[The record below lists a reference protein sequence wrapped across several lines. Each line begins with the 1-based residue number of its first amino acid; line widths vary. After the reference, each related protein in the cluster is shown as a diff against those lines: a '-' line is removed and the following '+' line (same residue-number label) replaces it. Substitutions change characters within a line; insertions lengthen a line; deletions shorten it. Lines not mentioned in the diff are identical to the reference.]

1 MSQSIYSRLGRLIF
15 PYWPVLLVSTIS
27 ALIYVVFN
35 SISIWLTASLINNI
49 LTDFDKLVENH
60 KVLSNEINSLNDQLK
75 YWTNE
80 LILRD
85 SPLETVKI
93 LCVTLMTV
101 FIIKNIFL
109 YIKNICL
116 TYIQYNL
123 ITKIRNDL
131 YHHFHNLSL
140 SFFDRSK
147 SGELTSIVITDVSN
161 MQVALGTSFHKVLVE
176 PINILMFLSLLFIIN
191 VKLALY
197 ATAIIPITAM
207 IIFWIGRSIRR
218 KSRRT
223 AKQIAGIMGI
233 ITEILNSVR
242 VVKAFGTE
250 DYERKRFQKEQSSYY
265 NLVTKQTI
273 LRLATS
279 PITET
284 IGASIFVSLLWVGGV
299 DVLVTG
305 IMNSEDF
312 IRFILIL
319 FSVLGPVRLL
329 GNVSVNLQTG
339 FASAERV
346 FNILDTPAD
355 IIEKP
360 NSIDIQVFSKG
371 IEFYNVEFNYDEG
384 DTVLSNVSFSIPKGS
399 VVAIVGSS
407 GAGKSTIADLIPRF
421 YDVKQG
427 AIKIDGEDIRDMTVS
442 SLRDKMG
449 IVTQETILFDQT
461 IEFNITYGVSDYT
474 EEDLITS
481 SKAANAYDFI
491 QKQSNGFQT
500 VIGEKG
506 VKLSGGQRQRL
517 AIARAILKNPPIL
530 LLDEATSAL
539 DTESERLVQEALE
552 TLMADRTV
560 LVIAH
565 RLSTIINA
573 NKIVVLDEGRISEEG
588 THKELLRLGRH
599 YKSLYDNQFRD

>member
-35 SISIWLTASLINNI
+35 SLSIWLTASLINNI

-60 KVLSNEINSLNDQLK
+60 KVLSNGINSLNDQLK

-85 SPLETVKI
+85 TPLETVKI
-93 LCVTLMTV
+93 LCVTLMVV

-109 YIKNICL
+109 YVKNICL

-147 SGELTSIVITDVSN
+147 SGELTSIVVTDVSN
-161 MQVALGTSFHKVLVE
+161 MRIALGTSFHKVLVE
-176 PINILMFLSLLFIIN
+176 PINILMFISLLFIIN

-233 ITEILNSVR
+233 ITEILNSIR

-250 DYERKRFQKEQSSYY
+250 DIERKRFKQEQDRYY
-265 NLVTKQTI
+265 NLISKRAK
-273 LRLATS
+273 LRLVTS

-284 IGASIFVSLLWVGGV
+284 IGAMIGVSLLWVGGV

-305 IMNSEDF
+305 TMSSEDF

-329 GNVSVNLQTG
+329 SNVSVNLQMG
-339 FASAERV
+339 VASAERV
-346 FNILDTPAD
+346 FNILDTPPD

-360 NSIDIQVFSKG
+360 DAIDLKGFSQEIQFDKVG
-371 IEFYNVEFNYDEG
+371 FNYDG
-384 DTVLSNVSFSIPKGS
+384 GGKVLSNVSFSIHKGS
-399 VVAIVGSS
+399 IVAIVGPS

-427 AIKIDGEDIRDMTVS
+427 AIKFDGEDIRDMTLS

-449 IVTQETILFDQT
+449 IVTQETILFDET
-461 IEFNITYGVSDYT
+461 IEFNITYGISEST
-474 EEDLITS
+474 EEDLIAS
-481 SKAANAYDFI
+481 ARAANAYDFI
-491 QKQSNGFQT
+491 QDQPNGFQT

-506 VKLSGGQRQRL
+506 VKLSGGQRQRI
-517 AIARAILKNPPIL
+517 AIARAIFNNPPFLI
-530 LLDEATSAL
+530 LDEATSAL
-539 DTESERLVQEALE
+539 DTKSERLVQNALDN
-552 TLMADRTV
+552 LMKNRTV

-565 RLSTIINA
+565 RLSTVKNADQII
-573 NKIVVLDEGRISEEG
+573 VMDEGKIRQKG
-588 THKELLRLGRH
+588 THQELIQNDG
-599 YKSLYDNQFRD
+599 LYSHLHQFQLS

>member
-35 SISIWLTASLINNI
+35 SLSIWLTASLINNI

-60 KVLSNEINSLNDQLK
+60 RALSNEIISLNDQLK

-93 LCVTLMTV
+93 LCIIILAV

-116 TYIQYNL
+116 TYVQYNL

-140 SFFDRSK
+140 SFFDREK
-147 SGELTSIVITDVSN
+147 SGELTSIVVTDVSN
-161 MQVALGTSFHKVLVE
+161 MRIALGTSFHKLFVE
-176 PINILMFLSLLFIIN
+176 PINILMFISLLFIIN
-191 VKLALY
+191 TKLAIY

-233 ITEILNSVR
+233 ITEILNSIR

-250 DYERKRFQKEQSSYY
+250 DIERKRFKQEQDHYY
-265 NLVTKQTI
+265 NLISKRAK
-273 LRLATS
+273 LRLITS

-284 IGASIFVSLLWVGGV
+284 IGAMIGVSLLWVGGV

-305 IMNSEDF
+305 TMSSEDF

-329 GNVSVNLQTG
+329 SNVSVNLQTG
-339 FASAERV
+339 VASAERV
-346 FNILDTPAD
+346 FNILDTPPD

-360 NSIDIQVFSKG
+360 DALDLKDFSKEIQFDSVG
-371 IEFYNVEFNYDEG
+371 FNYDG
-384 DTVLSNVSFSIPKGS
+384 GGKVLSDVSFSIHKGS
-399 VVAIVGSS
+399 IVAIVGPS

-421 YDVKQG
+421 YEVKEG
-427 AIKIDGEDIRDMTVS
+427 AITIDGQDIRDIKLF

-449 IVTQETILFDQT
+449 IVTQETILFDET
-461 IEFNITYGVSDYT
+461 IEFNITYGISEST
-474 EEDLITS
+474 EEDLIAS

-491 QKQSNGFQT
+491 QDQPNGFQT

-506 VKLSGGQRQRL
+506 VKLSGGQRQRI
-517 AIARAILKNPPIL
+517 AIARAIFNNPPFLI
-530 LLDEATSAL
+530 LDEATSAL
-539 DTESERLVQEALE
+539 DTKSERLVQNALDN
-552 TLMADRTV
+552 LMKNRTV

-565 RLSTIINA
+565 RLSTVKNADQIIVMDA
-573 NKIVVLDEGRISEEG
+573 GKIIQKG
-588 THKELLRLGRH
+588 THQELIQNDG
-599 YKSLYDNQFRD
+599 LYNHLYQFQLS

>member
-1 MSQSIYSRLGRLIF
+1 MSQSIYSRLGKLIF

-35 SISIWLTASLINNI
+35 SLSIWLTASLINNI

-85 SPLETVKI
+85 TPLESVKI
-93 LCVTLMTV
+93 LCVTLMAV

-140 SFFDRSK
+140 SFFDRAK
-147 SGELTSIVITDVSN
+147 SGELTSIVVTDVSN
-161 MQVALGTSFHKVLVE
+161 MRIALGTSFHKLFVE
-176 PINILMFLSLLFIIN
+176 PINILMFISLLFIIN
-191 VKLALY
+191 TKLAIY

-233 ITEILNSVR
+233 ITEILNSIR

-250 DYERKRFQKEQSSYY
+250 DIERKRFKQEQDRYY
-265 NLVTKQTI
+265 NLISKRAK
-273 LRLATS
+273 LRLITS

-284 IGASIFVSLLWVGGV
+284 IGASIGVSLLWVGGV

-305 IMNSEDF
+305 TMSSEDF

-329 GNVSVNLQTG
+329 GNVSVNLQMG
-339 FASAERV
+339 VASAERV
-346 FNILDTPAD
+346 FNILDTPPD
-355 IIEKP
+355 IIEKT
-360 NSIDIQVFSKG
+360 DALDLKDFSKEIQFDSVG
-371 IEFYNVEFNYDEG
+371 FNYDG
-384 DTVLSNVSFSIPKGS
+384 GGKVLSDVSFSIHKGS
-399 VVAIVGSS
+399 IVAIVGPS

-421 YDVKQG
+421 YDVKEG
-427 AIKIDGEDIRDMTVS
+427 AITIDGQDIRDIKLF

-449 IVTQETILFDQT
+449 IVTQETILFDET
-461 IEFNITYGVSDYT
+461 IEFNITYGISEST
-474 EEDLITS
+474 EEDLIAS
-481 SKAANAYDFI
+481 AKAANAYDFI
-491 QKQSNGFQT
+491 QDQPNGFQT

-506 VKLSGGQRQRL
+506 VKLSGGQRQRI
-517 AIARAILKNPPIL
+517 AIARAIFNNPPFLI
-530 LLDEATSAL
+530 LDEATSAL
-539 DTESERLVQEALE
+539 DTKSERLVQNALDN
-552 TLMADRTV
+552 LMKNRTV

-565 RLSTIINA
+565 RLSTVKNADQIIVMDVG
-573 NKIVVLDEGRISEEG
+573 KIIQKG
-588 THKELLRLGRH
+588 THQELIQNDG
-599 YKSLYDNQFRD
+599 LYNHLYQFQLS